1 MGIITRKR
9 EGMGQQKGE
18 KVYVGGRQ
26 EPCKIEIQP
35 EIGGRGS

>member
-18 KVYVGGRQ
+18 VYVGGRQ